1 MESER
6 NSEGNPLDA
15 DAPTAEGGYKVNII
29 RNRFVVM
36 RKNRS
41 EVWCGLAKRFYFKPV
56 SEVNDTSIKTYRSE
70 SQAESGCSSWDRN
83 FEVVPAKE
91 IIVINPMT
99 NADRIRS
106 MSDEELAKWLDNFFW
121 GNKKVNPFDTL
132 KWLRQPVEEDS

>member
-1 MESER
+1 M
-6 NSEGNPLDA
+6 
-15 DAPTAEGGYKVNII
+15 NII

-41 EVWCGLAKRFYFKPV
+41 EIWCGLAKRFYFKPV
-56 SEVNDTSIKTYRSE
+56 SEVNDTSVKTYRSE

-83 FEVVPAKE
+83 FEVVQAKE

-106 MSDEELAKWLDNFFW
+106 MTDQELAVFLSRDLKEPCDYCQLAVFE
-121 GNKKVNPFDTL
+121 GACTETL
-132 KWLRQPVEEDS
+132 CDDAMMKWLRHPVKED

>member
-1 MESER
+1 M
-6 NSEGNPLDA
+6 
-15 DAPTAEGGYKVNII
+15 NII

-41 EVWCGLAKRFYFKPV
+41 EIWCGLAKSFYYKPV
-56 SEVNDTSIKTYRSE
+56 SEVNDTSVKTYRSKA
-70 SQAESGCSSWDRN
+70 QAESGCSSWDSN

-106 MSDEELAKWLDNFFW
+106 MSDEELAVFLSMDLIEPCDYCQLAVFEGACTETLCDDAMMKWLQ
-121 GNKKVNPFDTL
+121 
-132 KWLRQPVEEDS
+132 RPVKEDS